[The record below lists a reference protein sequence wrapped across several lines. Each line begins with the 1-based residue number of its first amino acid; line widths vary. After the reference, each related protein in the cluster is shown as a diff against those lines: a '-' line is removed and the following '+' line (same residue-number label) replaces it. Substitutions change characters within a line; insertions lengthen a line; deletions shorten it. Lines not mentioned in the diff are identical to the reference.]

1 MSTITEHPTSTPLT
15 RLIRDNIQDL
25 YDPEIGV
32 KQAPDSIL
40 EQLAE
45 IFSDKDDPD
54 SSDFLLF
61 ALTCERDFA
70 EFFEVIKRFIRSD
83 QDFPLTAHELSLFV
97 KDALIGQAQNELNK
111 LEGVLEEAYWEEEA
125 SWQHEGH
132 AEVHSNVYE
141 FKKGE

>member
-1 MSTITEHPTSTPLT
+1 MSTNVEHPTSTPLT
-15 RLIRDNIQDL
+15 RLIRDNILDL
-25 YDPEIGV
+25 YDPETGV
-32 KQAPDSIL
+32 KQAPDSIAEL
-40 EQLAE
+40 LAE

-61 ALTCERDFA
+61 ALTCQRDFG
-70 EFFEVIKRFIRSD
+70 EFFALLKRFIRSD
-83 QDFPLTAHELSLFV
+83 QDHELSLFV

-111 LEGVLEEAYWEEEA
+111 LEGVLEEAYLEEEA
-125 SWQHEGH
+125 AWKYEGH

>member
-15 RLIRDNIQDL
+15 RLIRDTILDL
-25 YDPEIGV
+25 YDPVNGV

-70 EFFEVIKRFIRSD
+70 EFFQVLKRFIRSD
-83 QDFPLTAHELSLFV
+83 QDHELSLFV
-97 KDALIGQAQNELNK
+97 KDGLIGQAQNELNK

-125 SWQHEGH
+125 SWQYEGH